1 MRTISLRISDQ
12 EDILL
17 KEYLTINNLQLS
29 KFIRDTILEKIED
42 ELNLDENKILISLK
56 EAKKDN
62 IYSFEEVF
70 KNVWNKI
77 LK

>member
-17 KEYLTINNLQLS
+17 KEYLAINNLQLS

-42 ELNLDENKILISLK
+42 ELNLDENKILISL
-56 EAKKDN
+56 
-62 IYSFEEVF
+62 
-70 KNVWNKI
+70 
-77 LK
+77 

>member
-17 KEYLTINNLQLS
+17 KEYLAINNLQLS

-62 IYSFEEVF
+62 IYSLEEVF
-70 KNVWNKI
+70 KNV
-77 LK
+77 

>member
-1 MRTISLRISDQ
+1 M
-12 EDILL
+12 
-17 KEYLTINNLQLS
+17 QLS

-70 KNVWNKI
+70 KNV
-77 LK
+77 

>member
-17 KEYLTINNLQLS
+17 KEYLAINNLQLS

-70 KNVWNKI
+70 KNV
-77 LK
+77 

>member
-1 MRTISLRISDQ
+1 KIMRTISLRISDQ

-17 KEYLTINNLQLS
+17 KEYLAINNLQLS

-56 EAKKDN
+56 ETKKDN

-70 KNVWNKI
+70 KNV
-77 LK
+77 

>member
-17 KEYLTINNLQLS
+17 KEYLAINNLQLS

-56 EAKKDN
+56 ETKKDN

-70 KNVWNKI
+70 KNV
-77 LK
+77 

>member
-29 KFIRDTILEKIED
+29 KFIRDAILEKIED

-70 KNVWNKI
+70 KNV
-77 LK
+77 

>member
-62 IYSFEEVF
+62 IYSLEEVF
-70 KNVWNKI
+70 KNV
-77 LK
+77 

>member
-70 KNVWNKI
+70 KNV
-77 LK
+77 

>member
-17 KEYLTINNLQLS
+17 KEYLAINNLQLS

-42 ELNLDENKILISLK
+42 GLNLDENKILISLK

-70 KNVWNKI
+70 KNV
-77 LK
+77 

>member
-17 KEYLTINNLQLS
+17 KEYLAINNLQLS

-62 IYSFEEVF
+62 IYSIEEVF
-70 KNVWNKI
+70 KNV
-77 LK
+77 